1 MYLVFRCLTK
11 SLWLVITLSVFSG
24 ISLAETSASR
34 TVVDLAGREVTIPVN
49 AKRIILGESRYIP
62 ALAIVEEDPISKI
75 VGMLADLKQTAPGTY
90 RQFQDKF
97 PDIEHIPLIG
107 HTSADSFSVEQ
118 VLTLRAEVAIF
129 GLEGHG
135 PTARHAH
142 VVTQL
147 EQAGVAVVFLDFRK
161 NPLANTSKSI
171 ALLGKIFG
179 QEQRAE
185 AFNQFYREQLQ
196 RVTEGL
202 AQRNSSLAPPSV
214 FIHSRVGIMDMCCE
228 TMVRGMMADFSDH
241 VSANNMAKPIVP
253 GAAGVM
259 NLEYLLTFQ
268 PQVYI
273 ATAVGSSDTWAA
285 GHTSHADNIP
295 PYIVLG
301 ADVTED
307 IARAS
312 FKHALSASNTR
323 GVKQL
328 EAVKQGRAYA
338 IWHHFYNTPLN
349 IVAVQVFA
357 KWLYPDT
364 FQALDPKATLDE
376 LYQRFQP
383 FPVKGTYWVSL
394 NKHPPKPVTL
404 VTTMPDNTGNQQ

>member
-1 MYLVFRCLTK
+1 MNTTFRCFTK
-11 SLWLVITLSVFSG
+11 LLKFITAISIFSWVTF
-24 ISLAETSASR
+24 AEASSR
-34 TVVDLAGREVTIPVN
+34 TVIDLAGREVTLPAN
-49 AKRIILGESRYIP
+49 AERIILGESRYIP
-62 ALAIVEEDPISKI
+62 ALAIVEKDPISKI

-90 RQFQDKF
+90 RQFKKKF
-97 PDIEHIPLIG
+97 PDIENIPLIG

-118 VLTLRAEVAIF
+118 VLTLRADVAIF

-135 PTARHAH
+135 PTARDAH
-142 VVTQL
+142 VIKQL
-147 EQAGVAVVFLDFRK
+147 ERAGVAIVFLDFRRD
-161 NPLANTSKSI
+161 PLANTPKSI
-171 ALLGKIFG
+171 ELLGKIFG

-185 AFNQFYREQLQ
+185 EFNRFYSEQLK
-196 RVTEGL
+196 RVTDGL
-202 AQRNSSLAPPSV
+202 AQRDSSLTPTSV
-214 FIHSRVGIMDMCCE
+214 FIHSRVGLMDMCCE

-241 VSANNMAKPIVP
+241 VNANNIAKPIVP

-273 ATAVGSSDTWAA
+273 ATAVGSRDTWAA

-301 ADVTED
+301 ADVSEEV
-307 IARAS
+307 ARAS
-312 FKHALSASNTR
+312 FQNAVSAPNTR

-349 IVAVQVFA
+349 VVAVQVFA
-357 KWLYPDT
+357 KWLYPET
-364 FQALDPKATLDE
+364 FQAMNPDATLNE
-376 LYQRFQP
+376 LYDRFQP
-383 FPVKGTYWVSL
+383 FPAQGTYWVSL
-394 NKHPPKPVTL
+394 KKSTSGSD
-404 VTTMPDNTGNQQ
+404 TTVIAQPDKAGVQ